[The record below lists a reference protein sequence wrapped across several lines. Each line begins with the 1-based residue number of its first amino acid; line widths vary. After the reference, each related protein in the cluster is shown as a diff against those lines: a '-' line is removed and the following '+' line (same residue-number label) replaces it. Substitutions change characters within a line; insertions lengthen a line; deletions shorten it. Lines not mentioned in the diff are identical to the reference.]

1 MEWWGNAPPSTMS
14 WVYNGE
20 PLYTLRYSTRL
31 HRSGHIDL
39 CTAVSKDEIMEHS
52 QDGFVSKAMALC
64 QVVQVYMQRWKWEQ
78 NEVVIMVYIYHHQFT
93 FTSHSLSIGT
103 NHFKLFNSS
112 RTGYTRRNAQLRS
125 HPVNYIVTCTFYAK
139 PHQGHQSH
147 HNLPLQVGSTCI

>member
-1 MEWWGNAPPSTMS
+1 MIWFSNREHHRWSGEETHRPLRCHGCITMNPS
-14 WVYNGE
+14 
-20 PLYTLRYSTRL
+20 LYTLRYSTRL

-39 CTAVSKDEIMEHS
+39 YTAVSKEKIMEHS
-52 QDGFVSKAMALC
+52 QDGFVSKAVALC
-64 QVVQVYMQRWKWEQ
+64 QVV
-78 NEVVIMVYIYHHQFT
+78 IMIYIYHQFT

-103 NHFKLFNSS
+103 NHLKLFNSS
-112 RTGYTRRNAQLRS
+112 RTGYTRRNTQLRS